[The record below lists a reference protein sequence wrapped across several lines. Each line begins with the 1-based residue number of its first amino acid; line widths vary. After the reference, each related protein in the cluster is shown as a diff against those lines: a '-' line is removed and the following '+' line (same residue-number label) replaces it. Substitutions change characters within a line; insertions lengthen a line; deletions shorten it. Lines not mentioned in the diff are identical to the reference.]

1 MENTEI
7 SNLLKLSERVSKV
20 CKLFAEDNI
29 IVRFSET
36 AETASYSP
44 FGNVLELPYNLKVLS
59 DEDISI
65 LFISHEV
72 GHAKWSSP
80 EAIKETNNLGIHTEH
95 NIVEDI
101 RIERMIKRK
110 YPGLVAAYV
119 RGYSKLSDDGFF
131 GNPKIWNTH
140 SFANRLNIY
149 AKLGPVTGKTIR
161 FSDSELDFY
170 KRCMLAETE
179 EEVISLSKELATF
192 EPSVRARLDNLS
204 TEELDEMFGD
214 YVEQLNVDEESDEE
228 GDDSS
233 NSDYGNDDAIPEISR
248 TFEDIDEEERQE
260 TLDRIA
266 KDLEE
271 QSIQR
276 EFDSKIDSMNLSG
289 VTFLQYEPA
298 NTNGIKIFSA
308 EDMIKNFHSQYTAEW
323 FQDVSK
329 TIEYLNN
336 LNKSVD
342 YMARQFE
349 MRKAAARIKHAKL
362 ANTGKINLDRVA
374 LYKVTDEIFGKK
386 LIIKDTKKHGMVLLI
401 DASGSMK
408 SQIANVIRQTLLLT
422 EYARKIGVPF
432 KVFVFGGDI
441 TGKYFRDVCNA
452 QVKNQSLDYNQSA
465 RYYSMSG
472 TNRHAGIQRDIFE
485 VLNSDLSKRDYILAC
500 HILINR
506 YGFSLGGTPTAWAM
520 GILENKMNEFFVSHN
535 VDVKKLFLITDGEPY
550 DTHYA
555 SKKQV
560 YVDKATNRI
569 IRCDKSGRFHPISA
583 IGEIFKYRYG
593 IEMSTIFLTRRVS
606 SWDISSFVDPNT
618 KEGLHFLNNSKD
630 FTKHKFI
637 KGVDSVGNSLFLL
650 KPMNT
655 ESEISLEKIDS
666 ETSVASATTA
676 FKRAVAGMKISQTML
691 QALSDEFAV

>member
-1 MENTEI
+1 MENIEI

-80 EAIKETNNLGIHTEH
+80 EAIKETNALGLHTEH

-110 YPGLVAAYV
+110 YPGLVSAYV

-149 AKLGPVTGKTIR
+149 AKVGPVTGKKIK
-161 FSDSELDFY
+161 FSDDELDFY

-179 EEVISLSKELATF
+179 EEVIALSKELTTF
-192 EPSVRARLDNLS
+192 GSSIKDRLRQLKV
-204 TEELDEMFGD
+204 DEMDELFGD
-214 YVEQLNVDEESDEE
+214 YIEQIASEESEE
-228 GDDSS
+228 SEEDDSQDLS
-233 NSDYGNDDAIPEISR
+233 YGNSEAIPEANR
-248 TFEDIDEEERQE
+248 TFEDIDEEELE
-260 TLDRIA
+260 KTLDRIA

-271 QSIQR
+271 QSIQN
-276 EFDSKIDSMNLSG
+276 EFDSKIKSMNLNG
-289 VTFLQYEPA
+289 VSFLQYESA
-298 NTNGIKIFSA
+298 ETNGMRIFTA
-308 EDMIKNFHSQYTAEW
+308 EDTIKNFNSTFTASW
-323 FQDVSK
+323 YRDMSK
-329 TIEYLNN
+329 TIEYLGE
-336 LNKSVD
+336 LKKSVD

-401 DASGSMK
+401 DASGSMQ
-408 SQIANVIRQTLLLT
+408 SQMANVIRQTLLLT

-432 KVFVFGGDI
+432 KVFVFGGELS
-441 TGKYFRDVCNA
+441 GKYFRDLVDA
-452 QVKNQSLDYNQSA
+452 QNNSNTKKYLK
-465 RYYSMSG
+465 YSMSG
-472 TNRHAGIQRDIFE
+472 TNRYSGIQRGIFE
-485 VLNSDLSKRDYILAC
+485 VLNSDLSRKDYILGC

-506 YGFSLGGTPTAWAM
+506 YGFSLGETPTTWAM
-520 GILENKMNEFFVSHN
+520 GILEDKMNEFFTTHN
-535 VDVKKLFLITDGEPY
+535 VDIKKLFIITDGEPF
-550 DTHYA
+550 DSHY
-555 SKKQV
+555 STKKQV
-560 YVDKATNRI
+560 YVDKETNLM
-569 IRCDKSGRFHPISA
+569 IRGEGTGRFYPISV
-583 IGEIFKYRYG
+583 IGKIFKARYG
-593 IEMSTIFLTRRVS
+593 IDMSTIFLTRRVS
-606 SWDISSFVDPNT
+606 EWDISSFVNPET
-618 KEGLHFLNNSKD
+618 KNGQHFLNSNKE
-630 FTKHKFI
+630 FTKHKYI
-637 KGVDSVGNSLFLL
+637 KGVDSAGNGLFML
-650 KPMNT
+650 KPMN
-655 ESEISLEKIDS
+655 SETNIDLDKIDS
-666 ETSVASATTA
+666 ETSIASATNA
-676 FKRAVAGMKISQTML
+676 FKKAVSGMKISQTML